1 MSFTE
6 NRILGDQSEPMVY
19 ARQPGTTDEV
29 YDPEGRMRSHWQY
42 LLDSLQQLGGETL
55 QERQLK
61 AERILRDDG
70 ATYTLASD
78 TLNSRTWGLDP
89 VPLLLDSEE
98 WSQIETGLSERA
110 ELLNLLLADIYGPR
124 ELIRCGILPPELIFS
139 HQGFLRPCQGVKLPG
154 EHQLILHSSDMVR
167 DADGSMVVIGDRTQ
181 TPSGAGYALENRTV
195 MRRVFPSLFRDSH
208 VHRLALFFHTL
219 RQTLNRLA
227 PPGNLSGGDL
237 PTVVIM
243 TPGAYSETYFEH
255 TYLANYLGYPL
266 VQGGDLTVR
275 NGYVW
280 MKSLDGLTRVDVI
293 LRRVDDNFCDAVELR
308 SDSHLGVPGL
318 LEVARAGR
326 VAVANPLGSGV
337 LENPALLKYLPQIS
351 QYFLGHELQ
360 LRSVPSYWCG
370 DPDDLAYVLANVEKL
385 VIKRC
390 SRRSGEYGVFGNQLT
405 SGEKQALIAR
415 IKQSP
420 HLFAAQDFLSP
431 SLTPS
436 WQNGGLESRPSLL
449 RSFTVAGQG
458 GTYAVMPG
466 GLTRIGV
473 EVDSRLIANQLGSI
487 SKDTWV
493 LASEPE
499 KRMTLQPTP
508 GVERREQMRQYTN
521 LPSRMVENLFWMGRY
536 GERADT
542 AIRLMRTVFLQLNSA
557 YRLPEGA
564 DRLLLRAVSEVT
576 LTLPGFTAEDPEL
589 LKHPEAELLS
599 VICDSR
605 RTGSVKSSLIAM
617 LNCAEEVKELLS
629 ADIQRIINDIRD
641 ELNGLEGS
649 VSRGMT
655 SAPEESLDPLITAL
669 LALSGLYLDS
679 MFRGL
684 GWRFLQIG
692 RRLEKAQQVAT
703 LLRALLVPVH
713 GDASDDLAME
723 SALLTAEALNTY
735 RRRYRAE
742 TNIASGLGVL
752 LVDRSN
758 PRSLIYQLDKL
769 RTDLALLPARGKGPE
784 MPREQR
790 LVLEVYSAVQLVEM
804 RILASSDAGESTRA
818 ALDDLLQLVQKRLN
832 AVAIAIS
839 EDFFD
844 HTGGPQQLVNTG
856 WKSEL

>member
-1 MSFTE
+1 MSVTG
-6 NRILGDQSEPMVY
+6 NKMTGDPPDPMVY
-19 ARQPGTTDEV
+19 TRPPGLTDEV
-29 YDPEGRMRSHWQY
+29 YDREGRMRGHWQY
-42 LLDSLQQLGGETL
+42 LLDSLQQLGSDSL
-55 QERQLK
+55 RERQLK

-78 TLNSRTWGLDP
+78 SLNSRTWGLDP
-89 VPLLLDSEE
+89 VPLLLESEE
-98 WSQIETGLSERA
+98 WSQIEAGLIERT
-110 ELLNLLLADIYGPR
+110 ELLNLLLQDIYGPR
-124 ELIRCGILPPELIFS
+124 ELLRCGILPPELIYS
-139 HQGFLRPCQGVKLPG
+139 HQGFLRPCQGVQLPG
-154 EHQLILHSSDMVR
+154 EHQLILHSADMLR
-167 DADGSMVVIGDRTQ
+167 AADGSMVVIGDRTQ

-208 VHRLALFFHTL
+208 VHRLSLFFNTL
-219 RQTLNRLA
+219 RHTLNRLA
-227 PPGNLSGGDL
+227 PPGNLSNGDL
-237 PTVVIM
+237 PTVVIL

-293 LRRVDDNFCDAVELR
+293 LRRVDDNFCDPVELR

-318 LEVARAGR
+318 LEVLRAGR

-337 LENPALLKYLPQIS
+337 LENPALLKYLPRIS
-351 QYFLGHELQ
+351 QYFLGHDLQ
-360 LRSVPSYWCG
+360 LSSVPSYWCG
-370 DPDDLAYVLANVEKL
+370 EPDDLAYVLANLDKL

-390 SRRSGEYGVFGNQLT
+390 SRRSGEYGVFVSDLDARQ
-405 SGEKQALIAR
+405 KQELIAR
-415 IKQSP
+415 IKQHP
-420 HLFAAQDFLSP
+420 HHFAAQDFLSP

-436 WQNGGLESRPSLL
+436 WHDNSLTSRPSLL

-458 GTYAVMPG
+458 AYAVMPG

-473 EVDSRLIANQLGSI
+473 DIDSRLIANQIGSL

-499 KRMTLQPTP
+499 KHLSLQPRP
-508 GVERREQMRQYTN
+508 GDEPQPQLRQYTN

-542 AIRLMRTVFLQLNSA
+542 AIRLLRTVFMQLNA
-557 YRLPEGA
+557 AQRLPE
-564 DRLLLRAVSEVT
+564 DSERLLLRAVTEMT
-576 LTLPGFTAEDPEL
+576 LTLPGFTSDDPKL
-589 LKHPEAELLS
+589 YAHPEAELLS
-599 VICDSR
+599 VICDSH
-605 RTGSVKSSLIAM
+605 RTGSVKSSLMAM

-669 LALSGLYLDS
+669 LALSGLYQDS

-703 LLRALLVPVH
+703 LLRTLLVPVH
-713 GDASDDLAME
+713 GDSDDGLALE

-742 TNIASGLGVL
+742 TNIVSGLGLL

-769 RTDLALLPARGKGPE
+769 RTDLAQLPKRSQGPE

-790 LVLEVYSAVQLVEM
+790 LVLEVYSAVQLAEM
-804 RILASSDAGESTRA
+804 RLLAGPDATAASRV
-818 ALDDLLQLVQKRLN
+818 ALDTLLKLVQQRLN
-832 AVAIAIS
+832 AVAVAIS